1 MRSRISAVI
10 LCGLDGSGKST
21 QSKKLQEYFE
31 RNNISYS
38 YVWLRSPN
46 RLSLPFL
53 AILRLLGISSSKH
66 TISGT
71 KIGVTDL
78 HDHKNLQ
85 NMWKKILFLDLK
97 FVSWYKINLLI
108 KKGKILIVDR
118 FVIDSLVD
126 LAIDTCKKSII
137 EELAPKFLRLVPQNS
152 KIIFLDID
160 PKTSY
165 ERNREEELD
174 ILQKRHMLYL
184 EISKHCVM
192 ITIDAK
198 KSIDE
203 IHQQILKECKLN

>member
-1 MRSRISAVI
+1 MKVKTSAVI

-31 RNNISYS
+31 KSNIPYS

-53 AILRLLGISSSKH
+53 VILHLLGISSSKR
-66 TISGT
+66 TIYGT

-78 HDHKNLQ
+78 HNHKNLQ
-85 NMWKKILFLDLK
+85 MGWKKILFLDLK

-108 KKGKILIVDR
+108 KKGKIAIVDR
-118 FVIDSLVD
+118 FVIDTLVD
-126 LAIDTCKKSII
+126 LAVDTCDKSVI
-137 EELAPKFLRLVPQNS
+137 EKLAPKFLNLIPQNS

-165 ERNREEELD
+165 ERNHEEELE
-174 ILQKRHMLYL
+174 ILQQRRMLYL
-184 EISKHCVM
+184 EISKHCTM
-192 ITIDAK
+192 IIIDAK
-198 KSIDE
+198 KSIEE